1 MSEDQNVTEAPA
13 AEAPVA
19 EASAAA
25 APVKRRPGRPRKRPV
40 AEDAAGAEAAEI
52 GRAHV

>member
-13 AEAPVA
+13 VEAPVA

-25 APVKRRPGRPRKRPV
+25 APVKRRP
-40 AEDAAGAEAAEI
+40 
-52 GRAHV
+52 